1 MKKKNTKDCPLV
13 LKENAAGILSV
24 VNAAAVQLESFST
37 AQMKQLST
45 QFFSARGQPLVPL
58 RLGHLLLFPAFPP
71 IPSPVTSDQGP
82 LGCVS
87 FMHLR
92 PVIKNRTENKPA
104 KTKAER
110 KTCITFCL
118 RVSAFILSLL
128 SAGSRTV

>member
-58 RLGHLLLFPAFPP
+58 RPRHR
-71 IPSPVTSDQGP
+71 PSPLPTASSDQ
-82 LGCVS
+82 
-87 FMHLR
+87 R
-92 PVIKNRTENKPA
+92 PAN
-104 KTKAER
+104 
-110 KTCITFCL
+110 L
-118 RVSAFILSLL
+118 RVCQFYAFTPSHKK
-128 SAGSRTV
+128 

>member
-58 RLGHLLLFPAFPP
+58 RPRHR
-71 IPSPVTSDQGP
+71 PSPLPTASSDQ
-82 LGCVS
+82 
-87 FMHLR
+87 R
-92 PVIKNRTENKPA
+92 PAT
-104 KTKAER
+104 
-110 KTCITFCL
+110 L
-118 RVSAFILSLL
+118 RVCQFYAFTPSHKK
-128 SAGSRTV
+128 

>member
-58 RLGHLLLFPAFPP
+58 RLGHLLLFYPH
-71 IPSPVTSDQGP
+71 PSPVTSDQGP
-82 LGCVS
+82 LGSVS

-92 PVIKNRTENKPA
+92 PVIKNRTENKPG

-118 RVSAFILSLL
+118 RVSAFILSLF